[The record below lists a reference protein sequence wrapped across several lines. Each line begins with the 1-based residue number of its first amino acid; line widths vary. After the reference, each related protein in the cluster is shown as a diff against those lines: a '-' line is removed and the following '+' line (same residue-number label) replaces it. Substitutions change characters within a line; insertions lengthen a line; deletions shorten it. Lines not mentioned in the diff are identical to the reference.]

1 MTEWDALSM
10 LIRRKVLISSS
21 HVIFRR
27 CTHFHILSWDTFS
40 FWAKYDLC
48 YVCCLVLKCW
58 HLGALPGL
66 VESQY
71 CFSFAAS
78 ALLRSS
84 SAEPEP
90 ISQFANL
97 PICQF
102 EEHRVAI
109 FATDQD
115 WYRENT
121 ATKEGTPRFKIGVT
135 VETLMWCS
143 GTGCCF
149 FCQRN
154 EVTRLFQKNGHDE
167 MRTHNVRPRQG
178 TVGTSGT
185 PWENFW
191 PRWQN
196 TFHGPRFRWC
206 LVGPPP
212 ISVWLMGLV
221 SIWSKERCLELI
233 RF

>member
-10 LIRRKVLISSS
+10 FIRRKVLISSS

-48 YVCCLVLKCW
+48 YVCCLVVKCW

-84 SAEPEP
+84 IAEPEP

-135 VETLMWCS
+135 VETLIRYW
-143 GTGCCF
+143 
-149 FCQRN
+149 
-154 EVTRLFQKNGHDE
+154 LL
-167 MRTHNVRPRQG
+167 
-178 TVGTSGT
+178 
-185 PWENFW
+185 
-191 PRWQN
+191 
-196 TFHGPRFRWC
+196 
-206 LVGPPP
+206 LV
-212 ISVWLMGLV
+212 L
-221 SIWSKERCLELI
+221 SKEWSDKSIPEEWLRWDENTQCKTKARHSRHI
-233 RF
+233 RHTLGEFLAALTKHFSRATIPLVPRRFTTN

>member
-1 MTEWDALSM
+1 MYTFPHPFLGYFFTLSE
-10 LIRRKVLISSS
+10 IWFVL
-21 HVIFRR
+21 
-27 CTHFHILSWDTFS
+27 
-40 FWAKYDLC
+40 
-48 YVCCLVLKCW
+48 CCLVVKCW

-71 CFSFAAS
+71 CFSYAAS

-97 PICQF
+97 RSTESPFLQQIRIGTERTQLLK
-102 EEHRVAI
+102 RVLH
-109 FATDQD
+109 DSKLV
-115 WYRENT
+115 WLW
-121 ATKEGTPRFKIGVT
+121 K
-135 VETLMWCS
+135 LWS
-143 GTGCCF
+143 GTGCCL

-154 EVTRLFQKNGHDE
+154 EVTRVFQKNGHDE

-206 LVGPPP
+206 LLGPPP

-221 SIWSKERCLELI
+221 SMWSKERCLELI
-233 RF
+233 RY

>member
-97 PICQF
+97 RSTESPFLQQIRIGTERTQLLK
-102 EEHRVAI
+102 RV
-109 FATDQD
+109 
-115 WYRENT
+115 
-121 ATKEGTPRFKIGVT
+121 
-135 VETLMWCS
+135 L
-143 GTGCCF
+143 
-149 FCQRN
+149 
-154 EVTRLFQKNGHDE
+154 HD
-167 MRTHNVRPRQG
+167 
-178 TVGTSGT
+178 SK
-185 PWENFW
+185 
-191 PRWQN
+191 
-196 TFHGPRFRWC
+196 
-206 LVGPPP
+206 L
-212 ISVWLMGLV
+212 VWLWKLWCDAQVLAVAFFVKGMKWQGYSRRMV
-221 SIWSKERCLELI
+221 TMRWEHTM
-233 RF
+233 